1 LDFICPLKNINY
13 LWTEI
18 VHMKNSKYFKSF
30 GEHLRQLRESSGL
43 TQKEVANKLSV
54 DNSLFAKIERNERPP
69 TKKFISNVAM
79 FFNVDEKELHN
90 EYLSDQIAYRIIG
103 ENADLDILRVAEK
116 KVSYIK
122 NGEKC

>member
-1 LDFICPLKNINY
+1 
-13 LWTEI
+13 
-18 VHMKNSKYFKSF
+18 MKNSKYLKSF

-43 TQKEVANKLSV
+43 TQKEVADRLSI
-54 DNSLFAKIERNERPP
+54 DNSLLAKIERNERPP
-69 TKKFISNVAM
+69 TKKFITNVAL

-103 ENADLDILRVAEK
+103 ENADLNILRVAEK

-122 NGEKC
+122 KGEQC